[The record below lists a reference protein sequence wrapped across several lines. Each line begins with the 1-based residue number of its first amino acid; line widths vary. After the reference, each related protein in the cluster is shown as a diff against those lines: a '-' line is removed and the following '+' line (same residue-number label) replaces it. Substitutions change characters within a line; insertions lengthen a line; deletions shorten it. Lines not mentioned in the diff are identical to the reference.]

1 MWLELGGTWMAQGEE
16 CTGQIC
22 YRVGKKK
29 EAGPER
35 SFVLFPV
42 VQP

>member
-1 MWLELGGTWMAQGEE
+1 MAQSEE
-16 CTGQIC
+16 RTRQVC

-29 EAGPER
+29 EAGPES